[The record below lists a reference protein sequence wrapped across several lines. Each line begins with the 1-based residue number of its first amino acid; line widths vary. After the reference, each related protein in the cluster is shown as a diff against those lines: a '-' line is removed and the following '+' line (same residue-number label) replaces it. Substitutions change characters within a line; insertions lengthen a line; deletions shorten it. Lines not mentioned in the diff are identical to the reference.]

1 MSFASKLVQ
10 AYFNFA
16 YNPVYDFTVG
26 QLNRYQELQR
36 RCIAKLELKDD
47 DSVLCVGL
55 GTGNE
60 IYHILQANRNVNIVG
75 IDFSKSALRKARKKA
90 LRLGKKIEVHMMDTR
105 RLEFAVGSFDK
116 VLCLHVMDFID
127 DIEKVTGE
135 ILRVL
140 KDDGQ
145 FVITYPSGKEDVKL
159 AYGLLKDDIRHN
171 LASGKNHIRVFM
183 GLLVR
188 MIVGIVCL
196 PMGLRPKK
204 RFYAQRELEAIITAS
219 KAGSFL
225 IEEDHLYH
233 DFIVCG
239 RK

>member
-36 RCIAKLELKDD
+36 RCIGKLELKDD

-75 IDFSKSALRKARKKA
+75 IDFSKSALRKACKKA
-90 LRLGKKIEVHMMDTR
+90 LRLGKKIEVHMMDVES
-105 RLEFAVGSFDK
+105 LEFTTGSFDK
-116 VLCLHVMDFID
+116 VLCIHVMDFVD

-145 FVITYPSGKEDVKL
+145 FVITYPSGKEDVKF
-159 AYGLLKDDIRHN
+159 AYGLLKDDIRHRVD
-171 LASGKNHIRVFM
+171 SGKNYIRVFM

-188 MIVGIVCL
+188 MLAGIVCL
-196 PMGLRPKK
+196 PMLLRPKTG
-204 RFYAQRELEAIITAS
+204 FYSENELGQILTAL
-219 KAGSFL
+219 KVGSFL
-225 IEEDHLYH
+225 IEEDQLYH